1 MTEKEKTSF
10 WDKFFNF
17 EFMLLP
23 WIIKILMLL
32 WMILCP
38 IGAIVMLFQWENI
51 WTCLAIFILWPIGVR
66 LYAELFM
73 IIFKILDN
81 TQKIAKKL

>member
-1 MTEKEKTSF
+1 MAGKETTSF

-23 WIIKILMLL
+23 WIIKISMLI
-32 WMILCP
+32 WMIACP
-38 IGAIVMLFQWENI
+38 IVAIAMLTQWENI
-51 WTCLAIFILWPIGVR
+51 WTCLAVFILWPIGIR

-73 IIFKILDN
+73 IIFKILEN